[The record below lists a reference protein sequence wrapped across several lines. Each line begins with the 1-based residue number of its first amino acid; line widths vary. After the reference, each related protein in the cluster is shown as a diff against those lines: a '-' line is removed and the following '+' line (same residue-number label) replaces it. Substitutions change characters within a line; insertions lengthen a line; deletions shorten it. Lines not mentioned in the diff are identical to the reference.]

1 MKAIIRRWTANLFTE
16 EVKLKLAI
24 TERQV
29 FQAATL
35 QELDD
40 VYTRKLAGYET
51 VAGKGRRAVL
61 NIWKLAAREKNNND
75 IEVTTQRVNSSY

>member
-1 MKAIIRRWTANLFTE
+1 MKAIIRRWTSALFTE
-16 EVKLKLAI
+16 EVKTKLAL

-40 VYTRKLAGYET
+40 VYTRKLAGFESVSGT
-51 VAGKGRRAVL
+51 STWPRWFQCGGIRA
-61 NIWKLAAREKNNND
+61 AP
-75 IEVTTQRVNSSY
+75 EVVSGSGANFSCWFI

>member
-1 MKAIIRRWTANLFTE
+1 MRQWQVR
-16 EVKLKLAI
+16 
-24 TERQV
+24 RQV

-61 NIWKLAAREKNNND
+61 FI
-75 IEVTTQRVNSSY
+75 

>member
-1 MKAIIRRWTANLFTE
+1 MKAIIRRWTSALFTE
-16 EVKLKLAI
+16 DVKTKLAL

-40 VYTRKLAGYET
+40 VYTRKLAGFESVTGRKET
-51 VAGKGRRAVL
+51 FRPFGLCSKILFLSLSGTGSVQICKM
-61 NIWKLAAREKNNND
+61 
-75 IEVTTQRVNSSY
+75 

>member
-51 VAGKGRRAVL
+51 VAGKEYRAFESCQ
-61 NIWKLAAREKNNND
+61 IGEKTM
-75 IEVTTQRVNSSY
+75 ILKCHPES

>member
-1 MKAIIRRWTANLFTE
+1 MKAIIRRWTAALFTE
-16 EVKLKLAI
+16 EVKARLAI

-40 VYTRKLAGYET
+40 VYTRKLAGFET
-51 VAGKGRRAVL
+51 VAGE
-61 NIWKLAAREKNNND
+61 RENC
-75 IEVTTQRVNSSY
+75 

>member
-16 EVKLKLAI
+16 EVKKKLNI

-40 VYTRKLAGYET
+40 VYTRKLAGFET
-51 VAGKGRRAVL
+51 VAG
-61 NIWKLAAREKNNND
+61 
-75 IEVTTQRVNSSY
+75 

>member
-40 VYTRKLAGYET
+40 VYTRKLAGFET
-51 VAGKGRRAVL
+51 VAGKETGLPGRHPPGAG
-61 NIWKLAAREKNNND
+61 
-75 IEVTTQRVNSSY
+75 